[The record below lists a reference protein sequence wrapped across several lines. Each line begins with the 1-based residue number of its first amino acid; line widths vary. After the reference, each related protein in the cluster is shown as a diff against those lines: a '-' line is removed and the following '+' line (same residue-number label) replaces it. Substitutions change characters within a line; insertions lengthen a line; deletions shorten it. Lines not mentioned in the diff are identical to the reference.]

1 MKILITGSH
10 GFVGTHLVKALEG
23 QHEILRWDILSEEPL
38 PEVDVVIH
46 LAAKVHDTKHTTT
59 AEEYFRVNTE
69 LTKKLYE
76 QFLRSSAQKFIFFSS
91 IKAQDGDTPYA
102 LSKRQAERSLDFLRP
117 VGSKRAELERAR
129 DDKKVFILRPC
140 MIYGK
145 GMKGNLLPLLKMMR
159 HGIPWPLAAF
169 ENQRSFASIDNVTYV
184 VEALTTRDVP
194 SGIYPISDDEPMSTN
209 DLVMLIRQ
217 CQGRPCR
224 MWPIPRG
231 LVRLL
236 ARVGDVIKLP
246 LNSER
251 LKKLTENYVVDNQ
264 AIKTALKI
272 PQMPVGIQE
281 GMKRFIQEMIENP

>member
-69 LTKKLYE
+69 LTKKLYD

-102 LSKRQAERSLDFLRP
+102 ISKREAEECLIKNLEFRI
-117 VGSKRAELERAR
+117 KRN
-129 DDKKVFILRPC
+129 KKIYILRPC

-159 HGIPWPLAAF
+159 HEIPWPLAAF
-169 ENQRSFASIDNVTYV
+169 ENQRSFVSIDNVTYV
-184 VEALTTRDVP
+184 VEALITRDVP

-224 MWPIPRG
+224 MWSVPRG

>member
-1 MKILITGSH
+1 M
-10 GFVGTHLVKALEG
+10 
-23 QHEILRWDILSEEPL
+23 
-38 PEVDVVIH
+38 
-46 LAAKVHDTKHTTT
+46 
-59 AEEYFRVNTE
+59 N
-69 LTKKLYE
+69 
-76 QFLRSSAQKFIFFSS
+76 
-91 IKAQDGDTPYA
+91 
-102 LSKRQAERSLDFLRP
+102 
-117 VGSKRAELERAR
+117 
-129 DDKKVFILRPC
+129 KKVFILRPC

-184 VEALTTRDVP
+184 VEALITRDVP

-224 MWPIPRG
+224 MWSVPRG